1 MKLLETRIIL
11 VQKELLTMN
20 NKGQALII
28 FVMILPVLLLG
39 AACIVD
45 SSYMMYQK
53 NRLDNINYDVLSSV
67 KNKINFSEE
76 EIEDLILMNDS
87 KIVNE
92 DISIDKTNTVVSD
105 ICINNYIYVDSIF
118 GKLIGF
124 DEYKIKSEICVKVNN
139 NS

>member
-1 MKLLETRIIL
+1 MLKR
-11 VQKELLTMN
+11 KELLIMKN
-20 NKGQALII
+20 NKGQVLVLFI
-28 FVMILPVLLLG
+28 MILPIIFIAV
-39 AACIVD
+39 AWIID

-105 ICINNYIYVDSIF
+105 ICINNYVYVDSIF